1 MENIYLGI
9 DVGGTAIKAGAV
21 TPEGIIMEKQT
32 ISTEVDQGVDHVV
45 DRIAD
50 VIKKLSAV
58 LASNTTIAGI
68 GLGMPGQIDTE
79 RGILLNSPNLP
90 AFKNIDVPARL
101 TSYFNLPIV
110 WDNDANLAALGE
122 FTYGAGKEVSEM
134 MLITLGTGIGSG
146 LILRGEI
153 YHGCKGFGGEF
164 GHLTINPEGPPCNCG
179 SKGCVEA
186 YAGTQGIL
194 RTFREITQAGTESI
208 LPETND
214 NELTPKDISD
224 AAQKGDRA
232 ARETFN
238 HVGFFLG
245 VGLAGVVNLLNLEM
259 IVVGG
264 GIAKAG
270 DLILEPVRKSV
281 KQYALIDPGKIIKI
295 VPSKLGNTAG
305 LVGAAHLARLA
316 VENK

>member
-21 TPEGIIMEKQT
+21 TPEGIIREKQT
-32 ISTEVDQGVDHVV
+32 ISTEVDQGVDHVIG
-45 DRIAD
+45 RIAD
-50 VIKKLSAV
+50 VIKKLSAA
-58 LASNTTIAGI
+58 LSSNTTIAGI
-68 GLGMPGQIDTE
+68 GLGMPGQINTE

-146 LILRGEI
+146 LILRGKI
-153 YHGCKGFGGEF
+153 YHGCKGYGGEF

-208 LPETND
+208 LHETND

-224 AAQKGDRA
+224 AAQKGDTA

-238 HVGFFLG
+238 QVGFYLG

-270 DLILEPVRKSV
+270 DLILEPVRKSC

-295 VPSKLGNTAG
+295 VPSQLGNAAG
-305 LVGAAHLARLA
+305 LVGAAHL
-316 VENK
+316 